1 VVVVIKINVKLKIAY
16 YNKSLA
22 VKVRKTVIKIL
33 AQAGVEPA
41 IVRRRCDDFI
51 TELAGTPVD

>member
-1 VVVVIKINVKLKIAY
+1 MVIKINVKLKIAY

-41 IVRRRCDDFI
+41 IVRRRCDDFT
-51 TELAGTPVD
+51 TELAGTLVD